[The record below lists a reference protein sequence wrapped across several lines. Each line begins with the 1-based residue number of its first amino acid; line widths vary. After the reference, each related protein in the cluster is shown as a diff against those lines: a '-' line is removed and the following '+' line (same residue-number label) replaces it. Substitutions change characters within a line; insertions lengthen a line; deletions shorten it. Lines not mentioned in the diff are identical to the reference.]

1 MTKEEQ
7 EQFSELISEFDK
19 LITLMTVYYPGFI
32 NGNMYYRMNSF
43 KCNLE
48 SFWRKV
54 NDSISS

>member
-19 LITLMTVYYPGFI
+19 LITLMAVYYPGFI
-32 NGNMYYRMNSF
+32 NGNMYLRMNSF

-48 SFWRKV
+48 SFLEK
-54 NDSISS
+54 SK

>member
-32 NGNMYYRMNSF
+32 NGNMFLRMRGF
-43 KCNLE
+43 KYNLE
-48 SFWRKV
+48 TFLEKSK
-54 NDSISS
+54 